1 MKKLYFSLLLTLTT
15 VSVLNGA
22 DVSVIADS
30 APCIEE
36 QIISFTGDSV
46 SAAETVM
53 EQAAEPV
60 KSAFA
65 GSWWALLPP
74 LLAIILALITKEVYF
89 SLFAGIVLG
98 GCFAADF
105 SPLKSMDYIIR
116 DGLISSVEST
126 SGIFIFLVLL
136 GMIVALINKSGAAEI
151 FGEWA
156 KKRVKTRTGSQL
168 ATFFLGILIF
178 IDDYFNCLTV
188 GNIMIPLTDKHRVSR
203 AKLAFIIDA
212 TAAPVCMIAPISS
225 WAAAV

>member
-1 MKKLYFSLLLTLTT
+1 
-15 VSVLNGA
+15 
-22 DVSVIADS
+22 
-30 APCIEE
+30 
-36 QIISFTGDSV
+36 
-46 SAAETVM
+46 M

-98 GCFAADF
+98 GCFASDF

-136 GMIVALINKSGAAEI
+136 GMIVALINKSGAAKI

-225 WAAAV
+225 WSAAV

>member
-98 GCFAADF
+98 GCFASDF

-136 GMIVALINKSGAAEI
+136 GMIVALINKSGAAKI

-225 WAAAV
+225 WSAAV